1 MGQLEAVTR
10 HGAFLSLFA
19 RGTYK
24 RESRN
29 ESGIARLQFS
39 SVQLVDLG
47 FWEKGQHLDGVRDHP
62 DKQHWI
68 WIRIIE

>member
-1 MGQLEAVTR
+1 MGQLEAVTH

-19 RGTYK
+19 RGTHK

-47 FWEKGQHLDGVRDHP
+47 F
-62 DKQHWI
+62 
-68 WIRIIE
+68 